1 MQNRDIKALL
11 HDLEE
16 QDAVRLAEEF
26 PPLTD
31 TEKEQMFLKLTER
44 MAECSDPVGEKMPV
58 FTLKSS
64 PWKRHIAAA
73 ACMLLLCGTT
83 LGIAMLGR
91 PVSAPP
97 EEHQQ
102 STEADAIAQED
113 ARGYA
118 VGERYNAGNFTSDGK
133 LWLTVE
139 KCGIIQ
145 VESAE
150 GFCYYVQLTLES
162 EHAVS
167 HVPEQPDVFLA
178 DNFLLSCRYP
188 DGEWETIQPSTIAV
202 NDPAEGYPNAVR
214 LQSGETKW
222 VELVYPINRIPAEC
236 RLVMGYSGD
245 NNYTVLETENIHYQ
259 PENEYDNDPAEQEE

>member
-16 QDAVRLAEEF
+16 PDAIRLAEAF

-31 TEKEQMFLKLTER
+31 AEQERIFSKLAER
-44 MAECSDPVGEKMPV
+44 MADSPDPVGERMPV
-58 FTLKSS
+58 FTLKSTS
-64 PWKRHIAAA
+64 WKRHLAAA
-73 ACMLLLCGTT
+73 ACLLLLCGTT
-83 LGIAMLGR
+83 MGIAMLGR

-97 EEHQQ
+97 DEHQQ
-102 STEADAIAQED
+102 STEADAIPQED

-118 VGERYNAGNFTSDGK
+118 VGERYHAGNFTSEGK

-139 KCGIIQ
+139 KCGIMNAEA
-145 VESAE
+145 VE
-150 GFCYYVQLTLES
+150 GYYYYVQLTLES
-162 EHAVS
+162 ENAVS
-167 HVPEQPDVFLA
+167 LSPLQPDVFLA

-188 DGEWETIQPSTIAV
+188 DGSWETIQPTTIAV
-202 NDPAEGYPNAVR
+202 NDPPEGYPNAVR
-214 LQSGETKW
+214 LQSGETGW
-222 VELVYPINRIPAEC
+222 AELVYPIDRIPEEC

-259 PENEYDNDPAEQEE
+259 PENEYNNDPAEQEE